1 MGSKKFEKESG
12 QTDENR
18 VGKAMSK
25 KVKFKLNLR
34 GLNELMK
41 GPAMQAELQ
50 SKGEQIEAIARGM
63 CPEGEYQTRTVTGR
77 WIATT
82 FVSAQNFEAMYD
94 NYENNTLI
102 KAKDSVK

>member
-1 MGSKKFEKESG
+1 MG
-12 QTDENR
+12 
-18 VGKAMSK
+18 K
-25 KVKFKLNLR
+25 KVDFKINLP

-41 GPAMQAELQ
+41 GPAMQSVLQ
-50 SKGEQIEAIARGM
+50 SKGEQVEAAARGM

-82 FVSAQNFEAMYD
+82 FVSVENYEAMKD

-102 KAKDSVK
+102 KAKDMSKG